1 MLTEEQI
8 RRRKKA
14 NAERSRRR
22 RAMETPQQRAE
33 RNRRTAERMR
43 IRRAKLAEERQMN
56 LSQKGGGAGAAA
68 PTFVRQIVPLSSARF
83 EEIFAVSLNIYI
95 IFFHFSQKEIKDF
108 TSLSLSVKK

>member
-43 IRRAKLAEERQMN
+43 IRRAKLAEER
-56 LSQKGGGAGAAA
+56 LLQKGGAGVSTA
-68 PTFVRQIVPLSSARF
+68 PTRQIIPLSSARF
-83 EEIFAVSLNIYI
+83 EEIFTVIYFVLN
-95 IFFHFSQKEIKDF
+95 FF
-108 TSLSLSVKK
+108 